1 MSVQTENLQNV
12 RLGGF
17 GHSAAEDA
25 ATAGRDSVRG
35 ALGGRTPAAGDL
47 VIVFPSAAYDLEAL
61 HGAALEQAGPA
72 HMVGA
77 TTVGAFTDE
86 AQLQFG
92 CVAAHIAAADGI
104 AFGVCHAERD
114 DADIAG
120 STRRAAEAARER
132 AGAELEHSVLMLLCD
147 GLTPDHREMA
157 RGAYEVTSAA
167 WP

>member
-1 MSVQTENLQNV
+1 V

-25 ATAGRDSVRG
+25 ETAGRESVRG

-61 HGAALEQAGPA
+61 HGAAMREAGPA
-72 HMVGA
+72 HVVGA

-92 CVAAHIAAADGI
+92 CVASAALP
-104 AFGVCHAERD
+104 
-114 DADIAG
+114 
-120 STRRAAEAARER
+120 RAASTPAASSR
-132 AGAELEHSVLMLLCD
+132 A
-147 GLTPDHREMA
+147 
-157 RGAYEVTSAA
+157 
-167 WP
+167 